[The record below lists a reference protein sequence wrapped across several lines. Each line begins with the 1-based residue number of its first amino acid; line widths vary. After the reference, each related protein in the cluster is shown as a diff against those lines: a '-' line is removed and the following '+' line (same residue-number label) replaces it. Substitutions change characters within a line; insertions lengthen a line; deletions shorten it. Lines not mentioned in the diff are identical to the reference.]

1 MTAQKPTSVKICGI
15 TTVKQALSIASL
27 GADAIGVI
35 GVPDSPRFL
44 SDKERRVIFES
55 LIKNAPTVE
64 RVWVVANIDSNSI
77 AKGLKG
83 IGAPSVIQLHGQESN
98 QRCIELKELH
108 PHIKLWKSFQISQLE
123 DLKLAQTYQNAV
135 DALLIDAWSS
145 KRLGVTGERIP
156 IELLS
161 QIKFNIPWWL
171 AGGVSSDWIKKV
183 LIKIKPFGIDASS
196 KLEIQPGI
204 KDLQKVKALLKEV
217 KLHPKIT

>member
-44 SDKERRVIFES
+44 SDAKRRVIFES

-77 AKGLKG
+77 SKGLKG
-83 IGAPSVIQLHGQESN
+83 IGAPSVIQLHGKESK
-98 QRCIELKELH
+98 QSCLELKELH
-108 PHIKLWKSFQISQLE
+108 PQIKLWKSFQIRQLE
-123 DLKLAQTYQNAV
+123 DLKFAQTYQNSV

-145 KRLGVTGERIP
+145 KSLGGTGERVP
-156 IELLS
+156 IELLR
-161 QIKFNIPWWL
+161 QINFNIPWWL
-171 AGGVSSDWIKKV
+171 AGGVSSEWIKKV
-183 LIKIKPFGIDASS
+183 LLKIKPFGIDASS
-196 KLEIQPGI
+196 KLEIKPGI
-204 KDLQKVKALLKEV
+204 KDLKRVKALLEEV
-217 KLHPKIT
+217 KLQPKIT